1 MPLYIRREDAS
12 YLANALPALVLV
24 STDPIERLPVF
35 QLDAGRP
42 LPCEGWQILAG
53 LTASVVDGPGD
64 CGIFVEGIAHP
75 KEAEERF
82 AWLEAVNHA
91 GGAVVLVVNSHSAV
105 DDWAALADGEKAWGG
120 FVPAVQRTG

>member
-1 MPLYIRREDAS
+1 MPLYIHRENTG
-12 YLANALPALVLV
+12 YLGGAIPTLVLV
-24 STDPIERLPVF
+24 STDPVEKLPVF

-64 CGIFVEGIAHP
+64 SGIFVDGMASPE
-75 KEAEERF
+75 ETEERF
-82 AWLEAVNHA
+82 AWLEAVDRA
-91 GGAVVLVVNSHSAV
+91 GGAVVLVVDSHSAV
-105 DDWAALADGEKAWGG
+105 DDWPTLAEDGKAQGG